1 MKKKVMVIGAGAGQ
15 IPIIK
20 LCQKEGLYTY
30 AVSPDGPYP
39 GIELAD
45 CHINEDIYNV
55 DNLVKIGKELKID
68 YVISDQSDYAVP
80 LVAYIA
86 DKLGLPGVEPEVA
99 QTYSYKSKFRSFCE
113 ANDIP
118 APKAIEIE
126 KDTILPNF
134 NFPVIVKPSDSQGS
148 RGINKVEDKA
158 GLANAI
164 QEAFSYSKRGSVVVE
179 DFFEG
184 REVVCEGF
192 TIGGEYYPVAF
203 GDRKYFELEDKFI
216 PSQTIFPSSI
226 SMEIKNKIIDNE
238 RKIASILKPSFGT
251 THSEYLVNEATGEFV
266 VVESALRGGGVYIA
280 SDLIPLSV
288 GVDLTKVLFL
298 CMTGRTEEAVAEL
311 TNKCERAS
319 AYICFYLN
327 EGKITA
333 INGVK
338 EIKSLPEIT
347 KAEIENLHVGDDIS
361 KIEHKGMRKGPFIV
375 HTNSLEELNTLIQKI
390 QSAFSIDIN
399 GRSGINWK

>member
-30 AVSPDGPYP
+30 AVSPNGPYP

-126 KDTILPNF
+126 KETILPNF

-179 DFFEG
+179 DFFLRSE
-184 REVVCEGF
+184 ENIILLLLE
-192 TIGGEYYPVAF
+192 IG
-203 GDRKYFELEDKFI
+203 
-216 PSQTIFPSSI
+216 
-226 SMEIKNKIIDNE
+226 
-238 RKIASILKPSFGT
+238 SILNWRINS
-251 THSEYLVNEATGEFV
+251 YLPKRF
-266 VVESALRGGGVYIA
+266 
-280 SDLIPLSV
+280 
-288 GVDLTKVLFL
+288 FL
-298 CMTGRTEEAVAEL
+298 
-311 TNKCERAS
+311 
-319 AYICFYLN
+319 
-327 EGKITA
+327 
-333 INGVK
+333 
-338 EIKSLPEIT
+338 LPY
-347 KAEIENLHVGDDIS
+347 
-361 KIEHKGMRKGPFIV
+361 
-375 HTNSLEELNTLIQKI
+375 Q
-390 QSAFSIDIN
+390 
-399 GRSGINWK
+399 WK

>member
-1 MKKKVMVIGAGAGQ
+1 MVIGAGSGQ

-20 LCQKEGLYTY
+20 LCQKKGLYTCV
-30 AVSPDGPYP
+30 VSPVGPYP
-39 GIELAD
+39 GIDLAD

-55 DNLVKIGKELKID
+55 DNLVKIGKELNID

-86 DKLGLPGVEPEVA
+86 DKLGLPGNKPEVA
-99 QTYSYKSKFRSFCE
+99 QAYSYKSRFRIFCE

-126 KDTILPNF
+126 RNSLLPNLS
-134 NFPVIVKPSDSQGS
+134 FPVVVKPSDSQGS
-148 RGINKVEDKA
+148 RGINKVENKADLDKA
-158 GLANAI
+158 V
-164 QEAFSYSKRGSVVVE
+164 QEAFSYSKRGSAVIE

-192 TIGGEYYPVAF
+192 AIEGVYYPIAF
-203 GDRKYFELEDKFI
+203 GDRKYFELEGKFI

-226 SMEIKNKIIDNE
+226 SVEIKNKIIANE

-251 THSEYLVNEATGEFV
+251 IHSEYLVNEAGEFV

-288 GVDLTKVLFL
+288 GVDLTEVLFL
-298 CMTGRTEEAVAEL
+298 CMTGRIEEAVSKL

-319 AYICFYLN
+319 AYICFYLD
-327 EGKITA
+327 EGKITG
-333 INGVK
+333 INGLE
-338 EIKSLPEIT
+338 EIKSLPEVM
-347 KAEIENLHVGDDIS
+347 KADVENLHVGDVIA
-361 KIEHKGMRKGPFIV
+361 KMEHKGMRKGPFIV
-375 HTNSLEELNTLIQKI
+375 CADSLAELNVLIHKI
-390 QSAFSIDIN
+390 QLYFSIDIN
-399 GRSGINWK
+399 GGYGIKWK